1 MIHPTK
7 KICASAGSLGFVIVV
22 WSVRSFPTLRNFW
35 PKNGHCV
42 LPLLLLLLLLLFWCE
57 RVSYLERA
65 SGVVA
70 EGLWYFSTL
79 VIALIFFCVMG
90 HVDRRRQAQGI
101 ICCCVLTC
109 KLRRTTPY
117 VLVLFFF
124 FHPIYYLRPSILS
137 LLVATQIRGHI
148 AGSSP
153 PLPTTVRTL
162 RLFSREDFSS
172 FFPRRLA
179 SNCAYPGLGALS
191 PYYINTMVLVH
202 TTTLWYVVPGT

>member
-124 FHPIYYLRPSILS
+124 FPSH
-137 LLVATQIRGHI
+137 LL
-148 AGSSP
+148 SSP
-153 PLPTTVRTL
+153 FYSLPPSRNSDPGSHS
-162 RLFSREDFSS
+162 RLFSPPTHYGSYLAS
-172 FFPRRLA
+172 FFARRFQLFLPSSTRVELCLPRARR
-179 SNCAYPGLGALS
+179 SQP
-191 PYYINTMVLVH
+191 VLH
-202 TTTLWYVVPGT
+202 